1 MADVKLVLSNPLCFL
16 FTKYSKCNTRTI
28 KCTLVEFYKSEDL
41 QKAKQQL
48 QRDVEGMNLTLKVPR
63 LAQRRDGDGRAMNEA
78 DDLFTMITF
87 LDENKLMDRLP
98 VYVTDNLDNVPSLR
112 LFDGDMRILVNVM
125 EKLDLRITDL
135 GAAMAAISG
144 EIRTIRDNQAKSGLQ
159 PAVNFGQPRPTLPS
173 QPNPFQ
179 LTGLA
184 HPPPGP
190 PPPPPRA
197 PFVPPPRLI
206 QQPPS
211 RPQLIPSA
219 TGTES
224 VMRDVTSSIASAP
237 GNSIPG
243 PFMNA
248 AAPVRHPL
256 QPLQPTAN
264 WAHIAA
270 SSTPITNPFI
280 HKNRYDAL
288 GSTDDESQGHF
299 TEFHSRQSARRQKR
313 ARELSELQIAQ
324 PSRPVT
330 QQQPTQQKAR
340 KGKPRMFGKSFINDG
355 HISAAARLFKRA
367 VFCVDNVDL
376 SCTADNMTDFVRKL
390 GVEVVSCR
398 DAKPR
403 RRRQYPMNGLD
414 GAEPGTTHKAFRL
427 CINAEDETRLLNPSF
442 WPDSIVI
449 SDWYFTQKK
458 SVGDTAEN
466 KRRRVS
472 GGSASGGQSDV
483 AREPSH
489 SSGNSHDARLT
500 SPKVISANS
509 VGMDTST
516 PEACVSDQT
525 VIYVASQDGSN

>member
-16 FTKYSKCNTRTI
+16 FTKYSKCNNRTI
-28 KCTLVEFYKSEDL
+28 KSTLAEFYKSEDL

-48 QRDVEGMNLTLKVPR
+48 QRDVEGLSLALKAPR

-98 VYVTDNLDNVPSLR
+98 VYVADNLDNVPSLR
-112 LFDGDMRILVNVM
+112 LFDGDMRILLNVI

-135 GAAMAAISG
+135 MGAMAAMSG
-144 EIRTIRDNQAKSGLQ
+144 EIRTIRDTQVKSGLQ
-159 PAVNFGQPRPTLPS
+159 PAVNFGQPRPTLPN

-179 LTGLA
+179 ITGLA

-190 PPPPPRA
+190 PAPPPGPPPPRPRA
-197 PFVPPPRLI
+197 LSVQPPRVT

-211 RPQLIPSA
+211 RPQLVPSA
-219 TGTES
+219 TVTES
-224 VMRDVTSSIASAP
+224 VMRDVTTSIASAP

-243 PFMNA
+243 SFMNA

-256 QPLQPTAN
+256 QSLQPTAS
-264 WAHIAA
+264 WVQIAA
-270 SSTPITNPFI
+270 SSTPISNPFI

-288 GSTDDESQGHF
+288 VSTDDESQSPF

-313 ARELSELQIAQ
+313 ARELSELQTAQ

-330 QQQPTQQKAR
+330 QQQPTQQKTR
-340 KGKPRMFGKSFINDG
+340 NGKPRMFGKSFINDG
-355 HISAAARLFKRA
+355 HIAAATRLFKRA
-367 VFCVDNVDL
+367 VFCVDNVEL

-403 RRRQYPMNGLD
+403 RRRQHPMNGQE
-414 GAEPGTTHKAFRL
+414 GAEPEITHKAFRL

-449 SDWYFTQKK
+449 SDWYFNQKK
-458 SVGDTAEN
+458 SVGD
-466 KRRRVS
+466 S
-472 GGSASGGQSDV
+472 GKQASTRQW
-483 AREPSH
+483 R
-489 SSGNSHDARLT
+489 
-500 SPKVISANS
+500 
-509 VGMDTST
+509 
-516 PEACVSDQT
+516 
-525 VIYVASQDGSN
+525 